1 MTMNAISVVMS
12 AYNVEKWI
20 ATSIESILKQ
30 TFPDFEL
37 IIIDDGSTDNTRS
50 IIQSYTDERIKLITN
65 SHDFISSLNK
75 GLDAASG
82 EFIARMDADDIMHID
97 RLAIEYAMM
106 KETPQLTACSSW
118 MYTFGK
124 GIANGNISGT
134 TAGVVDSPLLHLLK
148 ANIFFNP
155 TSMIRRDFVE
165 KHRIRYKRYDYA
177 EDYRWWVDMALSG
190 AVFYVIPQPLH
201 YYRISGSQVSN
212 KYRKEQIESSMRIR
226 QEIADA
232 LIEMNCDKYPIL
244 ATFKNDLKTML
255 TQGLVWPQHAFTIL
269 GQIFDINKNN
279 LLTEVKQISTN
290 KKLLQL

>member
-1 MTMNAISVVMS
+1 MTMNTISVVMS

-20 ATSIESILKQ
+20 AASIESILKQ
-30 TFPDFEL
+30 TFTDFEL

-50 IIQSYTDERIKLITN
+50 IIQSYADERIKLITN

-97 RLAIEYAMM
+97 RLAIEYAIM
-106 KETPQLTACSSW
+106 KENPQLTACSSW
-118 MYTFGK
+118 MYTFGE
-124 GIANGNISGT
+124 GVANGNVSSTI
-134 TAGVVDSPLLHLLK
+134 AGMVDSPLLHLLR

-165 KHRIRYKRYDYA
+165 EHRIRYKYYDYA

-190 AVFYVIPQPLH
+190 AAFYIIPQPLH

-212 KYRKEQIESSMRIR
+212 RYRKEQIESSIRIR

-232 LIEMNCDKYPIL
+232 LIDMNSGKYPIL
-244 ATFKNDLKTML
+244 ATFKNDLDMMQ
-255 TQGLVWPQHAFTIL
+255 TQGLVQPLHAFTIL
-269 GQIFDINKNN
+269 GQIFDINRNN
-279 LLTEVKQISTN
+279 LLTEVKNLSTD
-290 KKLLQL
+290 KKLL